1 MVGDDPQN
9 KSSALPSASELTLA
23 DLELPVVYPGSVA
36 EVIALG
42 RYAYELSRY
51 CGAWSALKIVTE
63 VADAYQTV
71 PAVDE
76 RHFVRPEFTW
86 RDAPW
91 KATQHI
97 TLQPV
102 HTDPLE
108 IEIRTGRIEAAR
120 RFADVNEIDRI
131 VVDPP
136 DASLLLVT
144 PGRVYYE
151 LRDALSRLGITE
163 HDLAGKGVRVYQPA
177 QVWPLAPE
185 RLAAR
190 VARCHDGGR
199 DRGEAG
205 IPRDADQGSAVPP
218 RRSS

>member
-1 MVGDDPQN
+1 M
-9 KSSALPSASELTLA
+9 
-23 DLELPVVYPGSVA
+23 YPGSVA

-42 RYAYELSRY
+42 RYAYEVSRY

-120 RFADVNEIDRI
+120 RFADVNEIDR
-131 VVDPP
+131 VAVDPS
-136 DASLLLVT
+136 DASLLIVT
-144 PGRVYYE
+144 PGRVVLRVPRCVE
-151 LRDALSRLGITE
+151 PARPHRERSGEQGRPRLQARTRCGRWRRDASLTRC
-163 HDLAGKGVRVYQPA
+163 
-177 QVWPLAPE
+177 
-185 RLAAR
+185 AA
-190 VARCHDGGR
+190 
-199 DRGEAG
+199 
-205 IPRDADQGSAVPP
+205 
-218 RRSS
+218 